1 MVNRML
7 IIAPPFPVSSR
18 PSLHSLPPLPP
29 CHTLQPLPHSPSPPP
44 ASASMVNRVRWAPD
58 PSSPASRLIMSETT
72 LKSAV
77 EVPVPFRMIPRDVI
91 ETAGNKLLEQIL
103 KDVIETAGNKLL
115 EQILKVTVSDG
126 LQSLAGVEVE
136 GRGEKATLKS
146 PSAAAPALPS
156 LSACSASPPTVAA
169 SNPDLRFL
177 SLSLRSVSIPS
188 ALSLS
193 PLLVSPCL
201 APPGTPRCFPSS
213 PYPLTPSLLALPHLS
228 LLSVPSSPQLKKDYE
243 AWASGDT
250 SRKPLGTGEL

>member
-103 KDVIETAGNKLL
+103 KVAVPRFL
-115 EQILKVTVSDG
+115 EQ
-126 LQSLAGVEVE
+126 
-136 GRGEKATLKS
+136 
-146 PSAAAPALPS
+146 
-156 LSACSASPPTVAA
+156 
-169 SNPDLRFL
+169 
-177 SLSLRSVSIPS
+177 
-188 ALSLS
+188 
-193 PLLVSPCL
+193 
-201 APPGTPRCFPSS
+201 GTPRCFPSS